1 MCTICRKFP
10 QNDDKGQK
18 RTMKKYRI
26 ELTEKQLRLIAMC
39 VEDCHRFAA
48 GQTGM
53 TNMSSNLF
61 IKGLRFKLAEL
72 RYYIA
77 PCDWAGN
84 GATNEYQRKFVA
96 QTYPIYREIYHNL
109 AIESGKES
117 VYTSP
122 TPRSGLG
129 GEPPVITT
137 IDTESDMSSKN
148 PKNDD
153 KEITTSD

>member
-1 MCTICRKFP
+1 
-10 QNDDKGQK
+10 
-18 RTMKKYRI
+18 MKKYRI
-26 ELTEKQLRLIAMC
+26 ELTKKQLRLIAMC

-48 GQTGM
+48 GQTEM
-53 TNMSSNLF
+53 NNTTSLF
-61 IKGLRFKLAEL
+61 VRGLRDKLAKL
-72 RYYIA
+72 RDYIS

-84 GATNEYQRKFVA
+84 GAADDWQRRFVA
-96 QTYPIYREIYHNL
+96 ETYPIYREIYHHF
-109 AIESGKES
+109 ATEAGKNNAYS
-117 VYTSP
+117 YP
-122 TPRSGLG
+122 TLRCELG